1 MVALDLE
8 GFMTNQLTPSHVPAS
23 ATPESDGVLVGTGPI
38 QVDAFIDLLCP
49 FCKRFE
55 LAAGRAISKLL
66 AEVRISIAYHPMA
79 FLDEASTTRYS
90 TRAAAATG
98 CAADEGKFMEYLH
111 TLYTHQPREG
121 GAGLSDA
128 QLIELAAE
136 AGIAGGFP
144 VCVSA
149 GRYLDWPS
157 YVTELAVAAG
167 VSATPTVLV
176 DRVPVSPDPRAITA
190 AVERVEATR

>member
-1 MVALDLE
+1 
-8 GFMTNQLTPSHVPAS
+8 MTHQLTPSHVPAH
-23 ATPESDGVLVGTGPI
+23 ATPEGDGVSIGTGPV

-55 LAAGRAISKLL
+55 LSAGRVLTKLL
-66 AEVRISIAYHPMA
+66 TETRITIAYHPMN
-79 FLDEASTTRYS
+79 FLDDASTTRYS

-98 CAADEGKFMEYLH
+98 CAADGGKFMEYMRA
-111 TLYTHQPREG
+111 LYLHQPREG

-128 QLIELAAE
+128 ELIELGTE
-136 AGIAGGFP
+136 AGLSGDFP

-149 GRYLDWPS
+149 GRYLDWPA
-157 YVTELAVAAG
+157 YVTELAVSAG
-167 VSATPTVLV
+167 VSATPTVLI
-176 DRVPVSPDPRAITA
+176 DRVAVSPDPRAITA